1 MRMRT
6 SVAAAWP
13 AVCSRFEGRCWW
25 MYLDV
30 KFLVTTGLGILLE
43 TVEEAQSFLWLRVSD
58 GQPATMEEI
67 AAEYRRV
74 KALRS
79 LADNGGFAYKSS
91 ARLRLPEETID
102 DQLKLTT
109 ARFWAEFAEVHPDV
123 DLWPADAQLAALDLC
138 WQNGPKFTRAG
149 GSWPNMRAA
158 FHAEDWTRA
167 AANVPGTH
175 PRAPFRKRLFNNA
188 AKVVEFDL
196 DRDKLWNAETPTA
209 PPPPATGDPILDMIR
224 SLMLKPAIT
233 PATFYV
239 TYQGEHFLP
248 LDLEIIL
255 RCAAAVGWGPVTF
268 IKGGLEDG
276 GLSASTHA
284 WFGAADLRTRDHTT
298 AQTWDFAA
306 ALIRSGEAAF
316 PRGYGR
322 DSFAKHLHI
331 ASREAG
337 MLAHKTLR
345 AQIAEFQDGGDGLVG
360 SKEYHGPSV
369 RLGTW
374 QQSPYNPV
382 NITPDTGTYVVT
394 TDGANLLG
402 VDVDRKIV
410 TRVPNGTEIDAVKR
424 VQRWDRANVV
434 ANTPA
439 GRETYFAADY
449 LKPKEQA

>member
-1 MRMRT
+1 MRP
-6 SVAAAWP
+6 SAATAWP

-43 TVEEAQSFLWLRVSD
+43 TVEEAQSMPWFRVSD
-58 GQPATMEEI
+58 GQDATDAQI
-67 AAEYRRV
+67 ATEYQRV
-74 KALRS
+74 KSLRH
-79 LADNGGFAYKSS
+79 LADNGGFAYKPS
-91 ARLRLPEETID
+91 AQLRLPEDEID
-102 DQLKLTT
+102 RQLMATT
-109 ARFWAEFAEVHPDV
+109 EKFWNTFKTVHPDV
-123 DLWPADAQLAALDLC
+123 DLWPADAQLAAMDLM

-158 FHAEDWTRA
+158 FHAEDWVRA

-175 PRAPFRKRLFNNA
+175 PRAMFRKKLFNNA

-233 PATFYV
+233 PAAFYV

-284 WFGAADLRTRDHTT
+284 WFGAADIRTRDHTT

-306 ALIRSGEAAF
+306 ALIRSGIVGF

-337 MLAHKTLR
+337 MLAHKSLR

-374 QQSPYNPV
+374 GQSPYNPV